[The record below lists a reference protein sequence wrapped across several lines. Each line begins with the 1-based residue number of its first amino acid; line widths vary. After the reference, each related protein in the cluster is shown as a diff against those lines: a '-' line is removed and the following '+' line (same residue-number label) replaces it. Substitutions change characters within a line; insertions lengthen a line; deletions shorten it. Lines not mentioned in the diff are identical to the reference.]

1 MNFGGPDLIVI
12 LLIVLVLFGAKR
24 LPNLAK
30 GMGQAMREFH
40 KAKDEFGRELHTAG
54 SADTTSDGRPPDR
67 AAVAPA
73 IDRD

>member
-1 MNFGGPDLIVI
+1 MNFGGPELIII

-40 KAKDEFGRELHTAG
+40 KAKDEFGHELHTSG
-54 SADTTSDGRPPDR
+54 SADTTSDERSPDR

-73 IDRD
+73 IDRG